1 MSRLRNLAIVCALLA
16 WVIVSAPTLVA
27 RRALSLVDDV
37 YSPALVNDNAITLTN
52 VQSGDVVMVIG
63 AVYNTTQTL
72 TVSDEDGHT
81 WSECPTGTIDN
92 AGAAVRGQGRYVT
105 ATSNITTITLTSSGA
120 ANTAGGAVV
129 YRGMGTISCDAS
141 GSDDD
146 DGVLTHGAAISVSP
160 STTNDTVMFG
170 GFATVTDMTL
180 ETDPPGAPSGYT
192 EVGTTLTRAWA
203 GYKVVNST
211 SANGFTTVTENV
223 EDSVS
228 LLMAIKSDVAA
239 AAGGCGR
246 FSLLGVGC

>member
-1 MSRLRNLAIVCALLA
+1 MRRPPIVAALALL
-16 WVIVSAPTLVA
+16 VCVVLLETPIVA

-37 YSPALVNDNAITLTN
+37 YSGALANDNTITLTG

-92 AGAAVRGQGRYVT
+92 AGAAVRGQGRYVV
-105 ATSNITTITLTSSGA
+105 ATSNITTVTLTSSGTA
-120 ANTAGGAVV
+120 STAGGAVV
-129 YRGMGTISCDAS
+129 YRGMATIACDAS
-141 GSDDD
+141 DFDNDDDTVSTHGSD
-146 DGVLTHGAAISVSP
+146 ISVAP
-160 STTNDTVMFG
+160 TTTNDTVMFG
-170 GFATVTDMTL
+170 GMATVTDMTVA
-180 ETDPPGAPSGYT
+180 TPPTGYT
-192 EVGTTLTRAWA
+192 NVGTTLTRIFAA
-203 GYKVVNST
+203 YKVVNST
-211 SANGFTTVTENV
+211 SANTFVTVTGAN

-228 LLMAIKSDVAA
+228 VLMAIKSDVAA